1 MFYPQSK
8 LLVVISSRNMYQI
21 DTPRRLRLH
30 PGVVMKVL
38 QRTQHMWFILRG
50 ELALKQLLS
59 FSYFDTLFPRI
70 LPAKS
75 FPYHFLI
82 SAIN

>member
-1 MFYPQSK
+1 MFCLQSK
-8 LLVVISSRNMYQI
+8 LLSVIASRNMYQV

-59 FSYFDTLFPRI
+59 SYFDTLFPKI
-70 LPAKS
+70 LPSKN